1 MGMRKYQRQVA
12 KARLKAAGVGNVG
25 KKMRLGGM
33 GKSHG
38 AIRRLMRTAKG
49 RRWLAA
55 MRAAMVPNWRR
66 ALNPPKKAQGKPRRR
81 IRRVTA

>member
-33 GKSHG
+33 DKSHG
-38 AIRRLMRTAKG
+38 SIRRLMRTAKG
-49 RRWLAA
+49 RRLLAA
-55 MRAAMVPNWRR
+55 LRAKMVPNWRR
-66 ALNPPKKAQGKPRRR
+66 ALNPPKKAQGNPKRR